1 MNTAVFVSFLRHLL
15 FLFIALKLVSPSL
28 LVVRLIGENFQ
39 VSGVIVVLKVEG
51 CKNTFDDNEIIPFNA
66 EAPRHAIFLSIDFL
80 VALLNALGFL
90 TIVVSCI
97 AFVGAIYLH
106 TYPLIN
112 FSVR

>member
-15 FLFIALKLVSPSL
+15 FLFIALKFVSPSL

-39 VSGVIVVLKVEG
+39 VSGVIVVVMSEG
-51 CKNTFDDNEIIPFNA
+51 CKNTFDENEIIPFNA

-90 TIVVSCI
+90 IIVVSCI